1 MKLCAHFISL
11 VVVAISFWIT
21 ALSPASVSA
30 ENLAPASHPNQSQTQ
45 TLQPL
50 QVRLTRTRDTKL
62 ENLIYF
68 ALLKLALEKSQ
79 RPFEI
84 KITEVSTSTPA
95 IRMIN
100 NPELINVVWMGTAQ
114 KFEQQLWPVRIPLLR
129 GLVGYKVLLIR
140 KDTQSQFDQIKTER
154 DLANFKALVGL
165 GWVDAD
171 IFAHHQLPYVE
182 GEYSSLM
189 SMLSSGRAD
198 YYPRSI
204 FEFNQELDS
213 QKHPAIALEQSL
225 LLHYPLAIYFFVA
238 PNNQALHAAL
248 QDGLEKAMADS
259 SYNQLLATHPV
270 TRDVFK
276 TLHLRDRRLITID
289 NPLLTEETRAVLAK
303 YALDP
308 QQISDINALG
318 TDHHVR

>member
-1 MKLCAHFISL
+1 MKLCAHFITL

-21 ALSPASVSA
+21 ALLPVSA
-30 ENLAPASHPNQSQTQ
+30 ENLAPATHLNPPQTQ
-45 TLQPL
+45 TGQPL
-50 QVRLTRTRDTKL
+50 QVRLTHTRDTKL

-68 ALLKLALEKSQ
+68 ALLKLALEKSH

-84 KITEVSTSTPA
+84 KITEVSTSTPS

-154 DLANFKALVGL
+154 DLANFKALLGL

-204 FEFNQELDS
+204 FEFNQELDP
-213 QKHPAIALEQSL
+213 QKHPTIELEQSL

-238 PNNQALHAAL
+238 PNNHALHAAL

-289 NPLLTEETRAVLAK
+289 NPFLTEETRAVLAK

>member
-1 MKLCAHFISL
+1 MKLCAHFITL

-21 ALSPASVSA
+21 TLLPVSA
-30 ENLAPASHPNQSQTQ
+30 ENLAPATHLNPPQTQ
-45 TLQPL
+45 TGQPL
-50 QVRLTRTRDTKL
+50 QVRLTHTRDTKL

-114 KFEQQLWPVRIPLLR
+114 KFEQQLRPVRIPLLR

-140 KDTQSQFDQIKTER
+140 KDTQSQFNQIKTER

-189 SMLSSGRAD
+189 SMLTLGRAD

-204 FEFNQELDS
+204 FEFNQELDP
-213 QKHPAIALEQSL
+213 QKYPTIELEQSL

-238 PNNQALHAAL
+238 PNNHALHDAL

-289 NPLLTEETRAVLAK
+289 NPFLTEETRAVLAK

-308 QQISDINALG
+308 QQISDINAFG
-318 TDHHVR
+318 TIHHVH